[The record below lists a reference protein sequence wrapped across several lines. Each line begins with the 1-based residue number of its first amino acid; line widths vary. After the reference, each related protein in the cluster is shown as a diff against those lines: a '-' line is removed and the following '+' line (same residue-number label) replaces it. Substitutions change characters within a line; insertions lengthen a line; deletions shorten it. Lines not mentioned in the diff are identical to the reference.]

1 MTSDRPYRTAMSRK
15 EALKE
20 IQRCSGTQFDP
31 NLVEVFVKMME
42 EIDLKEEYEKNW
54 SEGDPY
60 CCAQRLTS
68 PSLLAT
74 VVLID
79 PNPAV

>member
-1 MTSDRPYRTAMSRK
+1 MSRK

-60 CCAQRLTS
+60 WLCTTLDES
-68 PSLLAT
+68 K
-74 VVLID
+74 LISD
-79 PNPAV
+79 GGF